1 MQEQVGKFEQR
12 LANTQLD
19 ASKVLQS
26 EAGVALQQEAV
37 MAFGPKVR
45 IVGDRAV
52 LLNTRV
58 NEPPVEQKI
67 GPTDPKKE
75 ISVTVMVKPVA
86 SEKEI
91 DDTLAQIARR
101 ERKPLTDTEY
111 NERFGADPAAM
122 KRLAKFARDN
132 GLQIVETES
141 DSGKVVLKG
150 TVGKFN
156 DAFKIQL
163 DDFKGP
169 LGPTRERQGAVSV
182 PVEMAGDI
190 QGVFGLEQHV
200 AAHSNVIRL
209 PDDGFRPHASVGYM
223 PQDVAKAYEFPEE
236 SHGAKQGVAIVEFAG
251 GLDLRDNATYYKDHG
266 LKVPNITLVGV
277 DGAQS
282 KVGATADDE
291 VALDSQVIGT
301 VAPDAKQMIIF
312 APNSD
317 QGFVDAITRATFSR
331 PGETPNSAIS
341 ISWGAPESQWSAQA
355 IDNLHLAFKKAALK
369 GISVFAATGDKGA
382 KNGTDKFTADYP
394 AGDPFVTATGGTELH
409 LDGNGGVSSEA
420 TWGDSGGGI
429 SEINKVP
436 DFQNEVKLPPNA
448 NGNNVVGRGVPDVA
462 GNAAPIT
469 GYRIRV
475 HGFETT
481 MGGTSAVAPLYAALV
496 MRMNGALGESAGYL
510 NPFIYRNAKTGIFSD
525 MVEGNNGGYDATP
538 GWDAATGWGRING
551 KKMLEALRTDLK
563 RNPGSSLA

>member
-1 MQEQVGKFEQR
+1 MQDLSGKFEAH
-12 LANTQLD
+12 LANPQG
-19 ASKVLQS
+19 
-26 EAGVALQQEAV
+26 EAGSAAQKEASLALQQESASL
-37 MAFGPKVR
+37 FGAKVR

-58 NEPPVEQKI
+58 DEPPQDKKI
-67 GPTDPKKE
+67 GPTDPNKE
-75 ISVTVMVKPVA
+75 ITVTVMVKPKA

-101 ERKPLTDTEY
+101 ERKPLTDKEY
-111 NERFGADPAAM
+111 NERFSADPDAM
-122 KRLAKFARDN
+122 KRVSKFAKSN
-132 GLQIVETES
+132 GLKIVESEN
-141 DSGKVVLKG
+141 DSGKVMLKG

-169 LGPTRERQGAVSV
+169 LGPTRERQGAISV
-182 PVEMAGDI
+182 PMEMAGDI
-190 QGVFGLEQHV
+190 QGVFGLEEHT
-200 AAHSNVIRL
+200 AAHSNVLRL
-209 PDDGFRPHASVGYM
+209 PDSGFRPHLATGYM
-223 PQDVAKAYEFPEE
+223 PQDVARAYDFPEE
-236 SHGAKQGVAIVEFAG
+236 SHGAKQSVAIVEFAG
-251 GLDLRDNATYYKDHG
+251 GLDLKDNATYYKDHG
-266 LKVPNITLVGV
+266 LKIPNITLVGV

-301 VAPDAKQMIIF
+301 IAPDAKQMLIF

-317 QGFVDAITRATFSR
+317 QGFVDAITRATFSK
-331 PGETPNSAIS
+331 PGETHNSAIS

-394 AGDPFVTATGGTELH
+394 AGDPYVTATGGTELH
-409 LDGNGGVSSEA
+409 LDGRGAISSES
-420 TWGDSGGGI
+420 TWPNSGGGI

-436 DFQNEVKLPPNA
+436 DFQNDVKLPPNA
-448 NGNNVVGRGVPDVA
+448 NGNNVIGRGVPDIA

-496 MRMNGALGESAGYL
+496 MRMNGALGQQVGYL
-510 NPFIYRNAKTGIFSD
+510 NPFIYRNGNTGVFSD
-525 MVEGNNGGYDATP
+525 MVDGDNGGYDAGP

-551 KKMLEALRTDLK
+551 KRILEAMRKDLK
-563 RNPGSSLA
+563 ANPRAGLA